1 MYLFRA
7 RVVQLFSI
15 TATAGT
21 GLEWGGGD
29 MTNRVAGWWRR
40 TEKRTAAGG
49 VEMGLMSEWR

>member
-1 MYLFRA
+1 M
-7 RVVQLFSI
+7 FSI

-40 TEKRTAAGG
+40 TEKRTTAGG

>member
-21 GLEWGGGD
+21 GLEWGAEEDREEDNSGGS
-29 MTNRVAGWWRR
+29 
-40 TEKRTAAGG
+40 GG
-49 VEMGLMSEWR
+49 SN